1 MNKKRKDLFI
11 VITLHLLGLVYAYLT
26 RNMFIGKSLFAGAVI
41 LLPPVIYMAIRKKK
55 NWGKVL
61 LATLT
66 FGIIFGTALS
76 FYAEATNSWTTNDY
90 IFNFR
95 FFGLNTL
102 EEILGH
108 GLMALNI
115 FTFYEHFIDS
125 ENGKLRKLYKYT
137 IILGVLGFLGLLGV
151 YYIKPTI
158 FSTLPYP
165 YVMIGLIAIIPT
177 IYTAIKTPRILK
189 KMLLT
194 SAYFFLVWFTIQFF
208 AVSYDYWSYPI
219 ARHIGMVTIGDIQYP
234 FEELFFW
241 MLLYAPTL
249 VAYYEQTFDDNK

>member
-1 MNKKRKDLFI
+1 MIKRSKDI
-11 VITLHLLGLVYAYLT
+11 YVVILLHILGLLYAYLT
-26 RNMFIGKSLFAGAVI
+26 RNLFIGKSLFAGIAI
-41 LLPPVIYMAIRKKK
+41 LLPPVIYMSIRSKK
-55 NWGKVL
+55 NWKKIL

-151 YYIKPTI
+151 CT
-158 FSTLPYP
+158 TLNQ
-165 YVMIGLIAIIPT
+165 
-177 IYTAIKTPRILK
+177 R
-189 KMLLT
+189 
-194 SAYFFLVWFTIQFF
+194 FLV
-208 AVSYDYWSYPI
+208 SS
-219 ARHIGMVTIGDIQYP
+219 HILM
-234 FEELFFW
+234 
-241 MLLYAPTL
+241 
-249 VAYYEQTFDDNK
+249 